1 MPTQPI
7 NISIMYFASL
17 SEQLGC
23 REERITLPAQI
34 SLGELK
40 QLLTDRGESWLALE
54 DTNIRSALNQSFAKD
69 QKIVADGDEVAF
81 FPPVTG
87 G

>member
-1 MPTQPI
+1 
-7 NISIMYFASL
+7 MYFASL

-23 REERITLPAQI
+23 REESVTLPSPV
-34 SLGELK
+34 SLSELK
-40 QLLTDRGESWLALE
+40 KLLVARGETWLALE
-54 DTNIRSALNQSFAKD
+54 SANIRSALNQSFAKD
-69 QKIVADGDEVAF
+69 QEIITDGDEVAF